1 MKIRVDYVYY
11 IRQLIVLLAVV
22 TFLIVA
28 ICIIINWTKWIN
40 IKKNISN
47 IINYLLIINIL
58 IN

>member
-47 IINYLLIINIL
+47 IINYL
-58 IN
+58 